1 MGGDFGPRATVSA
14 LIDSLIAHRHIS
26 ALVFGDRSEISE
38 QLNACRDLEVLQR
51 IEIRH
56 SDSVVTGTD
65 LPSAVLRNKRTSSMG
80 AAMQAVAEGEAAAF
94 ISAGNTGAIMALGLY
109 FVKPLPGVSRPAICT
124 AVPTLTGRSYVLDL
138 GANIH
143 CSAHQLYQFGLLG
156 SLMAQHLGRIAA
168 PSVRL
173 LNVGEELSKGS
184 EKIQQAAELLADEPL
199 VNYCG
204 YIEGDGIFAGAT
216 DVVVCDGFAG
226 NVALKTSEGLVAM
239 VSALFRQ
246 SVNKHWLPKLA
257 ALLMRPT
264 LMRLKAQLDPAIYNG
279 AHFLGLSAVVIKSHG
294 KANKT
299 AFTNAINVAIDAA
312 DHNLPL
318 ILSPILKQRMEPQ
331 QGI

>member
-1 MGGDFGPRATVSA
+1 M
-14 LIDSLIAHRHIS
+14 
-26 ALVFGDRSEISE
+26 
-38 QLNACRDLEVLQR
+38 
-51 IEIRH
+51 
-56 SDSVVTGTD
+56 
-65 LPSAVLRNKRTSSMG
+65 
-80 AAMQAVAEGEAAAF
+80 
-94 ISAGNTGAIMALGLY
+94 
-109 FVKPLPGVSRPAICT
+109 
-124 AVPTLTGRSYVLDL
+124 
-138 GANIH
+138 
-143 CSAHQLYQFGLLG
+143 
-156 SLMAQHLGRIAA
+156 
-168 PSVRL
+168 
-173 LNVGEELSKGS
+173 GEELSKGS

-279 AHFLGLSAVVIKSHG
+279 AYFLGLSAVVIKSHG